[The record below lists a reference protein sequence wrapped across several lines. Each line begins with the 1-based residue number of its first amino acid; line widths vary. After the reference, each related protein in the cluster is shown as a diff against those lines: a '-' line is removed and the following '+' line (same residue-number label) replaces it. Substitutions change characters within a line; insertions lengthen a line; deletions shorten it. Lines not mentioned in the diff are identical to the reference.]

1 MVFDA
6 IKTVG
11 KSGSSMSEGYNAGLP
26 SQLTAEQQPSQPIAG
41 GNGRLPQ
48 ELMGSQELIPE
59 MTQAKLH
66 QEASSYLNRHEAGE
80 LGLGREVPMHEGS
93 TAHGRPPY
101 GRGLQYLN
109 SSEMSEKEHK
119 GYNKEQEA
127 LKQTGRLTKNDG
139 MKYLDSGNYDS
150 NKNYYKTD
158 NYANDHSKHVSE
170 DVARKEEHDVEAI
183 PTEAEADNEP
193 FPNDSMTIA
202 SVARPLD
209 AAEVAQ
215 KVGLQ
220 GQEQAK
226 HQEAQGVSQLEKESR
241 EDRVK
246 GKESATNRQS
256 DNKQYAQKQAN
267 QNREPV
273 RDSKSEA
280 SLQSHDNSHE
290 NQKAVN
296 NDHQKEAGDNA
307 EHKNAAQSELVKGD
321 RETANQ
327 MPAIN
332 GGYNGYQNARQPD
345 QSGIDGRNVNTESAL
360 YGSQQGGTATDTAR
374 FPDNYGEGHNQRE
387 ESNSKYAGYDSK
399 EFTNA
404 KGNEAHTSNKGD
416 DINHDEGVLQGNYD
430 HKTTDQRVGAVNAGY
445 ENTKSFEDQQGS
457 NDNRLDNQRGDE
469 HGRYHNEKSNDRKGG
484 EGHSSYSDNSRFENQ
499 REHEHGNYDKENSY
513 DHQRGAENS
522 SYDNEKSMD
531 HQQGESSYGNNKDS
545 YGSNNYDHQQ
555 DAAHANYDSRKDYDS
570 HRGNSQSN
578 TAADNARFSQQG
590 RAANAKEDGR
600 PAVLGSTSNPS
611 YSEQNWAHRQEG
623 DSSSQYGHENG
634 NSVNPTQYSDQNASN
649 NAATGF
655 GNSKK
660 AGASGGKHSFHRPS
674 ASRSKDM
681 SASDLTSRESE
692 QHPRL
697 SHDDKS
703 TQQESNDQ
711 AQSNIYFNHGVPCR
725 RCDIKP
731 EVTFDLKAS
740 ELASDP
746 EKIKC
751 CKPMDFT
758 PVVENLGMK
767 MAVSNKIVSPTVVQP
782 MKNVPIPQTKEQIN
796 QDGGN
801 GINPDQIGK
810 MFAISKD
817 RLVLLNDASV
827 NDKIQKFAGDKIDVS
842 GIQKHNAERPESEGG
857 KIFNAA
863 ENMGKKTG
871 QEERYRQGK
880 ETDDGRSNDPLKS
893 KESSQGNEKSKEGP
907 QGNDKSKERSQEN
920 EQSKEN
926 SQKDEKSKES
936 LKGNEQYK
944 QTAKG
949 NEKYKESA
957 QGNEKYKES
966 AQGNEKNKERVQ
978 GKEELGHLALIP
990 AELASNEVKP
1000 TNITTLVEIINKGM
1014 KALRESNFE
1023 IGVDEKAR
1031 SGKQRS
1037 KNGSDDEQ
1045 REKPRDSYRNEY
1057 AADARRPHSD
1067 AVKATQAQHGRMEL
1081 QVTGGAASMGRVPGR
1096 EPSSS
1101 SSNKGVKETNDGYA
1115 DIQPSSN
1122 KGTGPM
1128 EASKSGWH
1136 TRDCAVHPELCMK
1149 EPNTDTDD
1157 TNRLSNGHG
1166 GNQLSK
1172 GSMNGPNGGERM
1184 AQGNSECETFY
1195 KLPDRQKRRLSK
1207 QKIERYK
1214 KNCLPRGPNK
1224 VEPLNV
1230 VDIKNDDGT
1239 NDIKSG
1245 QHIASNKPQ
1254 NSEGHSSNTDP
1265 YAGLSNKNLK
1275 INAEQT
1281 DNLKEIAEN
1290 LKLGNRQQHSE
1301 GQFGNTA
1308 DPYARLS
1315 NKNLKINAG
1324 TSMDNLKEIAEN
1336 LKLGSSNL
1344 KLDSLLTS
1352 SQSSKSN
1359 QGFHPGYTTMAY
1371 SSGAVTPEKKL
1382 EEMPEASETFVSR
1395 TARPDFSSLTGEQQA
1410 KTSDMAYYFNQ
1421 KNDQREKDLL
1431 MRAVPD
1437 TANVHLGSAAQ
1448 NHVYGKFTTF
1458 SEYFLIPAP

>member
-1 MVFDA
+1 
-6 IKTVG
+6 
-11 KSGSSMSEGYNAGLP
+11 MSEGYNAGLP
-26 SQLTAEQQPSQPIAG
+26 SQLTAEQQPSQPVAG
-41 GNGRLPQ
+41 GNARLPQ

-119 GYNKEQEA
+119 GYNKEQET
-127 LKQTGRLTKNDG
+127 LKQTGGLTKNDG
-139 MKYLDSGNYDS
+139 MKSLDSVTYDS

-158 NYANDHSKHVSE
+158 NYANDHNKHVSE

-209 AAEVAQ
+209 TAEVAQ

-220 GQEQAK
+220 GQEQVN
-226 HQEAQGVSQLEKESR
+226 HLEAQGVGQLEKESR
-241 EDRVK
+241 EGEVT
-246 GKESATNRQS
+246 GKESATNRHS

-296 NDHQKEAGDNA
+296 NDHQKEADDNA
-307 EHKNAAQSELVKGD
+307 EHKNAAQSELVKGN

-332 GGYNGYQNARQPD
+332 GGYNRYQNARQPE

-360 YGSQQGGTATDTAR
+360 YGSQLGGTATKATR

-416 DINHDEGVLQGNYD
+416 DINHHEGVLEGKYD
-430 HKTTDQRVGAVNAGY
+430 HKATDQRVGAVNAGY

-457 NDNRLDNQRGDE
+457 NNNQRGDE
-469 HGRYHNEKSNDRKGG
+469 HGRYHNEKSTDRKEG
-484 EGHSSYSDNSRFENQ
+484 EDHSSYSENSRFENQ
-499 REHEHGNYDKENSY
+499 RENEHGDYGKENSY

-531 HQQGESSYGNNKDS
+531 HQQGEGSYGNNKDS
-545 YGSNNYDHQQ
+545 YGSYGNNNFDHQH
-555 DAAHANYDSRKDYDS
+555 DDTHANYDSRKDYNS
-570 HRGNSQSN
+570 HKGSSQSN
-578 TAADNARFSQQG
+578 TATDNARFSQQG
-590 RAANAKEDGR
+590 QGPYAKENGR
-600 PAVLGSTSNPS
+600 PAVLGSSSNPS

-623 DSSSQYGHENG
+623 HSSSQNEHVNG
-634 NSVNPTQYSDQNASN
+634 NSINPTQYSDQNASN
-649 NAATGF
+649 NAATGS

-660 AGASGGKHSFHRPS
+660 TGASGGKHSFHRPS
-674 ASRSKDM
+674 ESRNKDL
-681 SASDLTSRESE
+681 SASELTSRESE
-692 QHPRL
+692 QHPRV
-697 SHDDKS
+697 SHDNQS
-703 TQQESNDQ
+703 IQQESNGQ
-711 AQSNIYFNHGVPCR
+711 AQSNIDFNHGVPCR

-758 PVVENLGMK
+758 PVVENLGMN

-782 MKNVPIPQTKEQIN
+782 MKNLPIPLTKEQIN
-796 QDGGN
+796 RDGAN
-801 GINPDQIGK
+801 EINPDQIGK

-827 NDKIQKFAGDKIDVS
+827 NDKIQKFAGGKIDVS
-842 GIQKHNAERPESEGG
+842 GVQKHNAERPENEGG
-857 KIFNAA
+857 KIFKATD
-863 ENMGKKTG
+863 NMGKKTE
-871 QEERYRQGK
+871 QEEKYRQGK
-880 ETDDGRSNDPLKS
+880 ETDNGRSNGPLKS
-893 KESSQGNEKSKEGP
+893 KESSQENRKGP
-907 QGNDKSKERSQEN
+907 QGNERSKEISQG
-920 EQSKEN
+920 
-926 SQKDEKSKES
+926 DEKSKES
-936 LKGNEQYK
+936 SKGNEK
-944 QTAKG
+944 NRQTAQGNEKYKERAQE

-957 QGNEKYKES
+957 QGKEKS
-966 AQGNEKNKERVQ
+966 
-978 GKEELGHLALIP
+978 GHLALTP

-1023 IGVDEKAR
+1023 IGVDDKAR
-1031 SGKQRS
+1031 SGKQSSR
-1037 KNGSDDEQ
+1037 NGSDDEQ
-1045 REKPRDSYRNEY
+1045 REKLRNSYRNEY
-1057 AADARRPHSD
+1057 TADARRPNSD
-1067 AVKATQAQHGRMEL
+1067 AVKATQAQHGGMEL
-1081 QVTGGAASMGRVPGR
+1081 QVTGGLASMRRFPGK

-1128 EASKSGWH
+1128 EALKSGWH
-1136 TRDCAVHPELCMK
+1136 TRNCAVHPELCMK

-1157 TNRLSNGHG
+1157 TNSLSNIHG

-1172 GSMNGPNGGERM
+1172 GSMNGPNSGERM
-1184 AQGNSECETFY
+1184 AQGKSECETFY
-1195 KLPDRQKRRLSK
+1195 KLPERQKRRLSK

-1245 QHIASNKPQ
+1245 QHIADNKPQ
-1254 NSEGHSSNTDP
+1254 NSEGHSSNTAAHTDP

-1290 LKLGNRQQHSE
+1290 LRLGNRQQHSE
-1301 GQFGNTA
+1301 GQLGNTA

-1324 TSMDNLKEIAEN
+1324 TSMANLKEIAEN

-1437 TANVHLGSAAQ
+1437 TANVHLGSAAP
-1448 NHVYGKFTTF
+1448 NHVYGKFLRILPY
-1458 SEYFLIPAP
+1458 SSS